1 MQSKEISIFTDY
13 TVKQGSIISKNLPS
27 FVALNYR
34 VHSTALISSPLFS
47 DMESLGF
54 ASGLPIIG
62 ARTFNHS
69 SKCNLRPTLRASATV
84 PSTTTAT
91 DAASKS
97 VAANAGTLATD
108 DNNVE
113 VTSMGVGGQLELGEV
128 TSLADVDAIVQ
139 LADEFDL
146 GDLKIESGGV
156 SIEITRAGG
165 LGFADGVLRDP
176 PAPPTTTQVVQPAT
190 ENGAVSEGLQADIE
204 ALLASEDPADDE
216 EPASEL
222 SISEDDE
229 STELDPNMVYDSD
242 FVVKSNRVGFFF
254 SGARNKPPL
263 VNVEDHVAFNQPVC
277 IIEQLGQQYVYL
289 SEVSGTVTKIF
300 VEDGD
305 AVQYDD
311 QVMVIRPD

>member
-1 MQSKEISIFTDY
+1 
-13 TVKQGSIISKNLPS
+13 
-27 FVALNYR
+27 
-34 VHSTALISSPLFS
+34 
-47 DMESLGF
+47 MESLGF
-54 ASGLPIIG
+54 ASGLSFIG
-62 ARTFNHS
+62 DRSLKAS
-69 SKCNLRPTLRASATV
+69 SKCNRRPILRASATV

-91 DAASKS
+91 DAASKN
-97 VAANAGTLATD
+97 VTANAGTLTTN

-113 VTSMGVGGQLELGEV
+113 VSSMGTGGQLEFGDV

-156 SIEITRAGG
+156 SIEITRSGG
-165 LGFADGVLRDP
+165 LGFTDGVLRDP
-176 PAPPTTTQVVQPAT
+176 PAPVTTSQVVQSAP
-190 ENGAVSEGLQADIE
+190 ESSVVSESVQAEVE
-204 ALLASEDPADDE
+204 AILASEDFEDDDD
-216 EPASEL
+216 PASEL
-222 SISEDDE
+222 SISEDKDGAP
-229 STELDPNMVYDSD
+229 LDLNMVYDSD

-263 VNVEDHVAFNQPVC
+263 VNVDDHVAFNQPVC